1 VSKNDELTRNL
12 ESTLGLGLLNLPPSE
27 LKKAAQVTTGG
38 NRPDLLIGGDN
49 PPKPAQAKA
58 APAPAVRV
66 APVKA
71 ASAPKAKG
79 SKAKYAQL
87 TRIDVRLRDDQVD
100 FLTNLELKLRR
111 RDSRE
116 ERITKA
122 SIVRAIIDV
131 LPHLDL
137 DLNGAVDEESL
148 RVQIFQRLGMP
159 QDKASQ
165 RDPKTAK
172 SE

>member
-1 VSKNDELTRNL
+1 
-12 ESTLGLGLLNLPPSE
+12 
-27 LKKAAQVTTGG
+27 
-38 NRPDLLIGGDN
+38 
-49 PPKPAQAKA
+49 
-58 APAPAVRV
+58 
-66 APVKA
+66 VKA

-159 QDKASQ
+159 LDKAAQ
-165 RDPKTAK
+165 RDPKTAQNK
-172 SE
+172 